1 VEDPTKYG
9 QLGVPKA
16 SLSQPPRRKM
26 AGSVN
31 DWANADAEIEL
42 RVKSGWLSKEEGHR
56 LKTLLKMGETPERT
70 VTEETE
76 HWTHSSNVMLKDI
89 LLHKELPTPFTKFLA
104 AIGVRWLRQKIKD
117 NDLRRADPDYQNPFP
132 FLDFLVHSDRFESA
146 MGLIML
152 ANAIMIGFQVSA
164 AQEEKGANTLYTV
177 FDFIFTFIFVFELF
191 LRALPEGWR
200 WWCKLSNIFD
210 VIIVLAT
217 NVIPVWI
224 LLPLGIDNA
233 IVRPFAVL
241 RLFRAVKLGR
251 LIRKYRRL
259 KILWNL
265 FQGMIGSGRI
275 LIYTLLMMGTTLFIF
290 SVFAVVL
297 ITKNDATKDHE
308 LVLQYFPTV
317 PEAFFTLFQ
326 IVTLDSW
333 TSLSRPLGEASP
345 LAGLIIVITVLI
357 VELCLMN
364 LVTAT
369 IVNAAFE
376 RQAADHEMV
385 AREKKEKN
393 DKLIEDIRNLFGEM
407 DKRGTG
413 RLTYDEYMNAVESN
427 DMIKTKFVTLE
438 IEHAEELWN
447 LIDVGSGEIAVNQF
461 AQGLRIISEETKAK
475 DVFAINRRVGNAA
488 HRLDSCVRQMNR
500 HIRQVKEFE
509 DDIAAI
515 TQQLTLATRG
525 MVNLMHSCA
534 RCIPPG
540 QVLISEKKVIDSH
553 DKLLENCRPLLD
565 HNIGQVSRLFRHRR
579 GGKKHGVPLH
589 VGSEIEEI
597 E

>member
-1 VEDPTKYG
+1 
-9 QLGVPKA
+9 
-16 SLSQPPRRKM
+16 M
-26 AGSVN
+26 AGSSS
-31 DWANADAEIEL
+31 DWEAEIEL

-56 LKTLLKMGETPERT
+56 LKTLLKMGETPDRI
-70 VTEETE
+70 VTKESE

-89 LLHKELPTPFTKFLA
+89 LLHKEMPTPFTKFLA
-104 AIGVRWLRQKIKD
+104 AIGVKWIRQKIKEH
-117 NDLRRADPDYQNPFP
+117 DLRRADPEYQNRFP
-132 FLDFLVHSDRFESA
+132 FLDALVHSDRFESA
-146 MGLIML
+146 MGSIML

-164 AQEEKGANTLYTV
+164 GEGEKDAETLYTV
-177 FDFIFTFIFVFELF
+177 LDFFFTFAFVLELF
-191 LRALPEGWR
+191 VRALPEGWR

-217 NVIPVWI
+217 NVIPVWVF
-224 LLPLGIDNA
+224 LPMGIDNA
-233 IVRPFAVL
+233 VVRPFAVL
-241 RLFRAVKLGR
+241 RLFRVVKLGR

-265 FQGMIGSGRI
+265 FQGLIGSGRI
-275 LIYTLLMMGTTLFIF
+275 LIYTLLMMGTSLFIF
-290 SVFAVVL
+290 AVFAVVL
-297 ITKNDATKDHE
+297 ITKNDITKDHP
-308 LVLQYFPTV
+308 LVLLYFPSV

-333 TSLSRPLGEASP
+333 TGISRPLGETSP
-345 LAGLIIVITVLI
+345 LAGIIIVTTVLI

-413 RLTYDEYMNAVESN
+413 KLTYDEYMEAVEAN
-427 DMIKTKFVTLE
+427 DVIKTKFVTLE

-447 LIDVGSGEIAVNQF
+447 LIDVGTGEIAVNQF

-475 DVFAINRRVGNAA
+475 DLFAINRRVGNAA
-488 HRLDSCVRQMNR
+488 HRLEMCVEEMNRNVRQVQR
-500 HIRQVKEFE
+500 FE
-509 DDIAAI
+509 QDIAAI
-515 TQQLTLATRG
+515 TQQLTLATRA
-525 MVNLMHSCA
+525 MVNLMHGCA
-534 RCIPPG
+534 RCIPAG
-540 QVLISEKKVIDSH
+540 QVLITEKQVLKSQE
-553 DKLLENCRPLLD
+553 KLLENVRPLLGK
-565 HNIGQVSRLFRHRR
+565 NVGQVARLHRR
-579 GGKKHGVPLH
+579 RSRRGKKHFDDDD
-589 VGSEIEEI
+589 EIEEI
-597 E
+597 EEIE